1 MIRFLLLFYF
11 TLFQQAEPIKA
22 ISYNIRYNNPKDG
35 INVWENRRE
44 TVASILKEENA
55 DFVGLQEVVYPQ
67 LNDLIV
73 SLETYDHLGVGRK
86 DGKTKGEYSPIFY
99 KKEKF
104 KVLKSNT
111 FWLSQTPDSVSKG
124 WDASLERI
132 CTYGLFQNQI
142 TQEKIWVF
150 NTHFDHRGEK
160 ARINSVDLLVKKV
173 NLLNSENLPV
183 IITGDFNLTPDQA
196 PIQKMQFHFTDVQK
210 NLPESDPQYG
220 TSNGF
225 DTEKIRKKRIDY
237 IFIKG
242 LKSKTAKH
250 LYKKTPI
257 GGWASDH
264 HPVIVLLEK

>member
-1 MIRFLLLFYF
+1 M
-11 TLFQQAEPIKA
+11 
-22 ISYNIRYNNPKDG
+22 
-35 INVWENRRE
+35 
-44 TVASILKEENA
+44 ASILKEENA

-67 LNDLIV
+67 LNDLIA
-73 SLETYDHLGVGRK
+73 SLERYDHLCGRK

-111 FWLSQTPDSVSKG
+111 FGCPKPLTQSPKVGMPLWNVSVLMGIPKPNNLRENMG
-124 WDASLERI
+124 
-132 CTYGLFQNQI
+132 
-142 TQEKIWVF
+142 F

-225 DTEKIRKKRIDY
+225 DTEKIRKKELIIY
-237 IFIKG
+237 
-242 LKSKTAKH
+242 L
-250 LYKKTPI
+250 
-257 GGWASDH
+257 
-264 HPVIVLLEK
+264 